1 MGYYSDECLQITDS
15 FEFDYKN
22 DTNLRHLYTGSDQ
35 TPTDIWILNKK
46 KECLLRMKGV
56 YMGMAKEVQEL
67 ENKLKEANLIDW
79 GDFVEGVR
87 KREDRESKL
96 REANLIKKKRNSR

>member
-1 MGYYSDECLQITDS
+1 MGWYSDECLQITDM

-22 DTNLRHLYTGSDQ
+22 DTHLRHWFTGSDQ

-56 YMGMAKEVQEL
+56 YNGMAREVREL
-67 ENKLKEANLIDW
+67 EKKLKWEDSEELKELKEANLI
-79 GDFVEGVR
+79 
-87 KREDRESKL
+87 
-96 REANLIKKKRNSR
+96 NKKRNSR

>member
-1 MGYYSDECLQITDS
+1 MGWYSDECLQITDQ
-15 FEFDYKN
+15 FEFDHKKEIHWELGIN
-22 DTNLRHLYTGSDQ
+22 ETV
-35 TPTDIWILNKK
+35 TDIWILNKK

>member
-1 MGYYSDECLQITDS
+1 MGYYSAECLQITDS
-15 FEFDYKN
+15 VEFDYKN
-22 DTNLRHLYTGSDQ
+22 DTHLRHLFTGSDQ
-35 TPTDIWILNKK
+35 TPTNIWILNKK
-46 KECLLRMKGV
+46 KECLLRMKKV
-56 YMGMAKEVQEL
+56 YMEMAREVREL

-79 GDFVEGVR
+79 EDFVEGVR

>member
-22 DTNLRHLYTGSDQ
+22 DTNLRHLFTGSDQ

-46 KECLLRMKGV
+46 KECLLRMKSV
-56 YMGMAKEVQEL
+56 YNGMAREVQEL
-67 ENKLKEANLIDW
+67 DKKL
-79 GDFVEGVR
+79 
-87 KREDRESKL
+87 
-96 REANLIKKKRNSR
+96 KRNSR